1 MSMVVS
7 AESYMFARAAASFI
21 FSCHHHCP
29 AACVACDT
37 FFRRAYEWFVTGSD
51 DKRQTARRNLV
62 TSDDARQPQNHV
74 VDCDERDDDVMLDLL
89 L

>member
-1 MSMVVS
+1 MVVS

-62 TSDDARQPQNHV
+62 TTHDNHKIMLWI
-74 VDCDERDDDVMLDLL
+74 VMRGMMM
-89 L
+89 